1 MSKSLEELIRECAAA
16 GCTHLTV
23 YPVHSTD
30 NKTVYWHA
38 RATPSTAHRYVHEID
53 TDIVAAITK
62 VITLMPKAP
71 KRAPSKKGMLDLTA
85 TVTEPPLVSD
95 AAHDQMLAMQGMAEP
110 PIDMDES
117 AERLSRL
124 ATPEEETVTYHTTG
138 RDPEVD
144 AAVDIKIPKSEIKT
158 GEPLS
163 GMPPGTDPLD
173 LHDAFGDMDQWLPKT

>member
-1 MSKSLEELIRECAAA
+1 MSASLEDLIRQCAAN

-23 YPVHSTD
+23 YPVHSAD

-38 RATPSTAHRYVHEID
+38 RATPSTQHRYVHEID

-85 TVTEPPLVSD
+85 AVTEPPLVSD

-117 AERLSRL
+117 AERLTRL
-124 ATPEEETVTYHTTG
+124 AEDAETNK
-138 RDPEVD
+138 P
-144 AAVDIKIPKSEIKT
+144 
-158 GEPLS
+158 GEPPS
-163 GMPPGTDPLD
+163 KPTETAPLD
-173 LHDAFGDMDQWLPKT
+173 LNDAFGEMDQWLPKT

>member
-1 MSKSLEELIRECAAA
+1 MSASLEDLIRQCAAN

-23 YPVHSTD
+23 YPVHSAD

-38 RATPSTAHRYVHEID
+38 RATPSTQHRYVHEID

-85 TVTEPPLVSD
+85 TVTPSE
-95 AAHDQMLAMQGMAEP
+95 EP

-117 AERLSRL
+117 AERLTCL
-124 ATPEEETVTYHTTG
+124 AEDAETNK
-138 RDPEVD
+138 P
-144 AAVDIKIPKSEIKT
+144 

-173 LHDAFGDMDQWLPKT
+173 LHDAFGEIDQWLPKT